1 MNQVVHIF
9 RKDCRH
15 LWRVILAVLVLTFL
29 HAYGVIID
37 LGAGGR
43 AMSLS
48 PYMLLF
54 VLAGLSVLLLPIAL
68 FLLVVSVIQEESLVG
83 SDKFWLTRPYSRLN
97 LFLEK
102 LSFIVLWAVV
112 PMLLHDVVLIGHFGY
127 SLSSAFGLLVWKTAQ
142 FGLFLLFAAALAV
155 LSESFGRALLL
166 GIGAILITL
175 LSLFLVMQNAGDR
188 FVGTDTATYVLL
200 ALLATA
206 AGGALAVVAF
216 QYRFRIT
223 PVAALLGLAAILFC
237 ATLARF
243 WPRSLTAYLSQR
255 NASHLLQSVQV
266 RPDANLKDLPPPHP
280 AQDAATQSRMAYYP
294 FHAQGLSDNVG
305 FDLGLSAEFESPG
318 QKPAPAMLGA
328 QVRFQ
333 PQAAGSPRFADA
345 WGPDQLVP
353 FDLYRSGDFERVK
366 NADGTMSGTLYLEG
380 FRTAV
385 VRVPV
390 PAPMK
395 PPQEFAIADRK
406 CTVMSFS
413 REHKVALVFDCAELE
428 PGDTARFQVR
438 LLQDNR
444 TIMPSQSQGDSSSA
458 GSWPAFLSP
467 IARTNYQCEFI
478 LPGAA
483 EESAGASAQGRE
495 ILVFV
500 EQSVGREQRD
510 FRIEHFR
517 PAEFGLQ
524 TWEQRGVLRAES
536 TGTQS
541 SGGAS
546 PRTQ

>member
-1 MNQVVHIF
+1 MNQVIHIF

-15 LWRVILAVLVLTFL
+15 LWRVIAAVLVLTFL

-37 LGAGGR
+37 LGGGGR
-43 AMSLS
+43 AISLS
-48 PYMLLF
+48 PSMLLY

-83 SDKFWLTRPYSRLN
+83 SDKFWLTRPYSRRS

-102 LSFIVLWAVV
+102 LMFVVLWAVV
-112 PMLLHDVVLIGHFGY
+112 PMLVHDVILIRYFGF
-127 SLSSAFGLLVWKTAQ
+127 SLSSAFGLLLWKGAQ

-175 LSLFLVMQNAGDR
+175 LSLYVVMENAGDR
-188 FVGTDTATYVLL
+188 FVGTETATYVLL
-200 ALLATA
+200 ALLAIA

-223 PVAALLGLAAILFC
+223 AVAAVLGVAAILLC
-237 ATLARF
+237 ALVARF
-243 WPRSLTAYLSQR
+243 WPHSLTNYFAKRS
-255 NASHLLQSVQV
+255 ASSVLQSVQV
-266 RPDANLKDLPPPHP
+266 GPDANLKDLPPPRP
-280 AQDAATQSRMAYYP
+280 AQDAAAGSRTVYYP
-294 FHAQGLSDNVG
+294 FQAGGLPDNVG
-305 FDLGLSAEFESPG
+305 FDLGLSAQFESPG
-318 QKPAPAMLGA
+318 QKSAPAVLGT

-333 PQAAGSPRFADA
+333 PQAAGSPRHADA
-345 WGPDQLVP
+345 GGPDQLVS
-353 FDLYRSGDFERVK
+353 FDLYYSGDFERVK
-366 NADGTMSGTLYLEG
+366 NADGTMSGTLFLEG

-385 VRVPV
+385 ARVPV
-390 PAPMK
+390 PVPGER
-395 PPQEFAIADRK
+395 QEFAIADRK
-406 CTVMSFS
+406 CTVLSLT

-428 PGDTARFQVR
+428 PGNTARFQVR

-467 IARTNYQCEFI
+467 IARTIYQCEFI
-478 LPGAA
+478 LPEAA

-495 ILVFV
+495 ILVFA
-500 EQSVGREQRD
+500 EQSLGREQRG

-517 PAEFGLQ
+517 PAELGLQ

-536 TGTQS
+536 TDTQS
-541 SGGAS
+541 NGGTS
-546 PRTQ
+546 PRSQ